1 MQEVASP
8 NMESPHAQLSYGHRQ
23 KGVTLVELII
33 TIVIIGIAMSAL
45 VSALTTGISRSAQPM
60 LEGKA
65 LELSQAYLDEI
76 QAMRFDDQSAIG
88 GGSVLAAS
96 NPCTISNE
104 SQSRTMFDDVDD
116 YHGVNDSPPV
126 LIESSIDMSAY
137 ANYQVLISVACAGT
151 ELGLAANELVKRINV
166 TVVLPSGESR
176 DVAIYK
182 GNFWSWVSL
191 Y

>member
-1 MQEVASP
+1 MQEVASLKR
-8 NMESPHAQLSYGHRQ
+8 SATSLHSVRQ
-23 KGVTLVELII
+23 QRGVTLVELII

-76 QAMRFDDQSAIG
+76 QAMRFDDQSPIG

-96 NPCTISNE
+96 SPCTISNE
-104 SQSRTMFDDVDD
+104 SQARTVFDDVDD

-137 ANYQVLISVACAGT
+137 ANYQVTISVACAGT
-151 ELGLAANELVKRINV
+151 ELGLSANDLAKRINV

-182 GNFWSWVSL
+182 GNF
-191 Y
+191 

>member
-1 MQEVASP
+1 MQEVASLK
-8 NMESPHAQLSYGHRQ
+8 NKSRSASLSHTAMRQ
-23 KGVTLVELII
+23 KGVTLIELII

-76 QAMRFDDQSAIG
+76 QAMRFDDQSPIG
-88 GGSVLAAS
+88 GGAVLAAS
-96 NPCTISNE
+96 NPCTMSNE
-104 SQSRTMFDDVDD
+104 GQARTVFDDVDD
-116 YHGVNDSPPV
+116 YNGVNDSPPV
-126 LIESSIDMSAY
+126 LIESGIDMSAY
-137 ANYQVLISVACAGT
+137 ANYRVMVSVACAGS
-151 ELGLAANELVKRINV
+151 ELSLSSNALAKRINV

-182 GNFWSWVSL
+182 GNF
-191 Y
+191 

>member
-1 MQEVASP
+1 MQEVASLKR
-8 NMESPHAQLSYGHRQ
+8 HATRLHSMQRQ
-23 KGVTLVELII
+23 RGVTLVELII

-76 QAMRFDDQSAIG
+76 QAMRFDDQSPIG
-88 GGSVLAAS
+88 GGAVLAAS
-96 NPCTISNE
+96 SPCTITAE
-104 SQSRTMFDDVDD
+104 GQTRALFDDVDD
-116 YHGVNDSPPV
+116 YNGINDTPPV

-137 ANYQVLISVACAGT
+137 ANYQVLVSVGCAGT
-151 ELGLAANELVKRINV
+151 ELGLAANELAKRINV

-182 GNFWSWVSL
+182 GNF
-191 Y
+191 